1 MSESEAVVER
11 VEGNHLWLR
20 PLGVGSGCGSC
31 TQKTACG
38 MRSADGQMQSP
49 LICLPNSIQARAGDT
64 VVICTAEGV
73 LLRAVWRVYGV
84 PLISGLAG
92 AMIALTITGSDG
104 VALAGLLLGLS
115 GGFLS
120 LRRSRDARTEQR
132 AALSVF
138 FKSPS

>member
-1 MSESEAVVER
+1 MSESDAVVER
-11 VEGNHLWLR
+11 VDGNHLWLR
-20 PLGVGSGCGSC
+20 PLGAGSGCGSC

-38 MRSADGQMQSP
+38 MRSVEGHGQSP

-64 VVICTAEGV
+64 VVIHAAEGV

-84 PLISGLAG
+84 PLIAGLAG

-104 VALAGLLLGLS
+104 VALVGLLLGLA

-120 LRRSRDARTEQR
+120 LLRTRNATTGQR